1 MNPTDFRVRRAT
13 IEDLPALTALWQ
25 SMNLPVNG
33 LDRRLTEFQVATDA
47 AGKLVGA
54 VGFQLVGKQGLIH
67 SEGFTDFGV
76 TDVVRPMLWERLQM
90 VATNHG
96 TVRAWT
102 KEIAPFWR
110 QIGLAEPEADTL
122 TKLPVFSSSEQ
133 PGKWLTIKLR
143 EDIEEVLSL
152 DKEFEKF
159 AVMSKMEAQAALG
172 QAKVFKTI
180 ALTAAVLLGIGVL
193 IATVMLILHE
203 KTPPTGH

>member
-1 MNPTDFRVRRAT
+1 MNSNSFQVRRAT

-54 VGFQLVGKQGLIH
+54 IGFQIAGKQGLIH

-76 TDVVRPMLWERLQM
+76 TDTVRPMLWERLLM

-102 KEIAPFWR
+102 KEVAPFWK
-110 QIGLAEPEADTL
+110 QTGLTPPDAEAL
-122 TKLPVFSSSEQ
+122 TKLPPVWSEQ
-133 PGKWLTIKLR
+133 PGEWLTLKLR
-143 EDIEEVLSL
+143 EDVEEVLSL
-152 DKEFEKF
+152 DKEFAQYVQAEKEQTR
-159 AVMSKMEAQAALG
+159 ANLG
-172 QAKVFKTI
+172 TAKVMNKVAMTLAILLAVGVVIGLVYFSRGQI
-180 ALTAAVLLGIGVL
+180 SAL
-193 IATVMLILHE
+193 LHR
-203 KTPPTGH
+203 

>member
-1 MNPTDFRVRRAT
+1 MNPSDFRVRRAT

-33 LDRRLTEFQVATDA
+33 LDRRLTEFQVATDT

-67 SEGFTDFGV
+67 SEGFTDFGL
-76 TDVVRPMLWERLQM
+76 TDIVRPMLWERVQT

-102 KEIAPFWR
+102 KEIAPFWK
-110 QIGLAEPEADTL
+110 QIGLAEPDADAL
-122 TKLPVFSSSEQ
+122 AKLPQFASEQ

-143 EDIEEVLSL
+143 EDVEEILSL
-152 DKEFEKF
+152 DKEFELFKQS
-159 AVMSKMEAQAALG
+159 AEQQSQVALN
-172 QAKVFKTI
+172 QAKTLKTFATI
-180 ALTAAVLLGIGVL
+180 AAVILAVVVI
-193 IATVMLILHE
+193 IASIYMMRQS
-203 KTPPTGH
+203 PPPLPR